1 MATGSASPITN
12 SCCTSGE
19 TTMTQANSAKADLIL
34 HNGKVATLDTRKPTA
49 EAVAVRESKFV
60 AVGSDNEVL
69 KLRGEHTRV
78 IDARGRAVIPGLY
91 DSHLHLIRG
100 GLNYNMEL
108 RWDGVPSLAD
118 ALRMLKEQ
126 ARRTPPPQWVR
137 VVGGWT
143 EFQFSE
149 RRMPTLEEINTAA
162 PDTPVFVLH
171 LYDRAFLN
179 GAALRACGYTKDT
192 PDPPGGEIQRDRHGN
207 PTGLLIARPNAMIL
221 YATLAKGPK
230 LSYEDQVNS
239 TRHYM
244 RELNRLGITSVSDAG
259 GGFQNYPDDY
269 RVVSDLAKRGELT
282 VRIAYNLFTQRPKQE
297 KEDFTKWV
305 RMTKPGEGDD
315 YLRVNGAGE
324 MLVFS
329 AADFEDFLEPRPDL
343 PQSLETELTEVVTLL
358 ARNRWPFRLHA
369 TYDES
374 ITRFLNVFE
383 AVNRDVPFNGLRWFF
398 DHAETISERNIER
411 VRALGGGIAVQDRM
425 AFQGEYF
432 IDRYGRKAAEHSPP
446 IRRMLELGVPVGAG
460 TDATRVASYNPFVS
474 LYWLVTGKTVGGTAM
489 YPEANRLDRLE
500 ALRRYTVGSAWF
512 SGEEIKKGTIEVG
525 KLADLAMLSA
535 DYFSVPDEVIK
546 RIESVLT
553 IVGGKVVYGAG
564 EFERLALPPLPV
576 SPDWSPVKVYGGYQQ
591 AQPALVHQC
600 AQPSLLHQ
608 LLHAFAERTRGLAGR
623 RGPVG
628 LPCECFA
635 F

>member
-1 MATGSASPITN
+1 MP
-12 SCCTSGE
+12 
-19 TTMTQANSAKADLIL
+19 ADVIL
-34 HNGKVATLDTRKPTA
+34 HNAKIATNGVPSFI
-49 EAVAVRESKFV
+49 EAVAIEGGKIAS
-60 AVGSDNEVL
+60 VGASADVL
-69 KLRGEHTRV
+69 RQRGPGTVV
-78 IDARGRAVIPGLY
+78 IDAKGRTVVPGLY

-118 ALRMLKEQ
+118 AMRMLKEQ
-126 ARRTPPPQWVR
+126 AQHTPPPQWVR

-143 EFQFSE
+143 EFQFAE
-149 RRMPTLEEINTAA
+149 RRMPTLDEINEAA
-162 PDTPVFVLH
+162 PETPVFILH

-192 PDPPGGEIQRDRHGN
+192 PDPPGGEIQRDKRGN

-230 LSYEDQVNS
+230 LPFEDQVNS
-239 TRHYM
+239 TRHFM
-244 RELNRLGITSVSDAG
+244 RELNRLGVTSVSDAG

-297 KEDFTKWV
+297 KEDFAKWV

-315 YLRVNGAGE
+315 YYRVNGAGE

-343 PQSLETELTEVVTLL
+343 PQTLEAELTEVVTLL

-383 AVNRDVPFNGLRWFF
+383 TVNREVPFVGLRWFF

-411 VRALGGGIAVQDRM
+411 VKSLGGGIAVQDRM

-432 IDRYGRKAAEHSPP
+432 VDRYGKQVAEHSPP
-446 IRRMLELGVPVGAG
+446 IRKMLAMGVPVGAG

-474 LYWLVTGKTVGGTAM
+474 LYWLVTGKTVGGITM
-489 YPEANRLDRLE
+489 YPEANRLDRTE
-500 ALRRYTVGSAWF
+500 ALRRYTLGSAWF
-512 SGEEIKKGTIEVG
+512 SGEEDKKGSIEAG
-525 KLADLAMLSA
+525 KLADLAVLSA
-535 DYFSVPDEVIK
+535 DYFSVPEEEIK
-546 RIESVLT
+546 GIESVLT
-553 IVGGKVVYGAG
+553 IVGGKVVYGAK
-564 EFERLALPPLPV
+564 EFERLAPPPLPV
-576 SPDWSPVKVYGGYQQ
+576 SPGWSPVGVYGGYQQ
-591 AQPALVHQC
+591 AQPAAAHQC
-600 AQPSLLHQ
+600 AHPGRLHR
-608 LLHAFAERTRGLAGR
+608 LFHALTERTRGLAGR
-623 RGPVG
+623 REPVG
-628 LPCECFA
+628 LPCECYA
-635 F
+635 L